1 MSEKVVARGI
11 VCTLLGMML
20 AASII
25 NSATKPAFTQQQ
37 EKTAEQV
44 YKNIQVLKGIP
55 ASQLRPAMTFIAGS
69 LGVSCEHCHTNPWES
84 DIKPAKQIAR
94 RHIQMTQ
101 SINNENFG
109 GKMVMTCNTCHQ
121 GQPQPP
127 STPTIA
133 QAAWLKFG
141 SKAESIAP
149 TGSLPTVD
157 QVFDKYVR
165 AVGGKAAVQKLRTQV
180 LKGSLTSYNAM
191 TKPVPLTLEMYE
203 APNRR
208 LIVINTPQGSS
219 YQGFNGKTG
228 WISNPVE
235 KREMSAEELS
245 QFKQGAELYRIIK
258 LKEFYT
264 QKKVIGRERIG
275 DEEAYVVAVTLA
287 DGKSEKLF
295 FDIQTGLLIRSRVE
309 AGTVLGTI
317 FEENDFQDYRDVEGV
332 KLPFTIRLSKLDS
345 GLIRKF
351 NEIKLDVPID
361 EAKFNMPVTK

>member
-109 GKMVMTCNTCHQ
+109 GKMVITCNTCHQ

-157 QVFDKYVR
+157 QVFDKYVQ
-165 AVGGKAAVQKLRTQV
+165 AVGGKAAVEKLKTQV

-191 TKPVPLTLEMYE
+191 TKTVALSLEIYE

-208 LIVINTPQGSS
+208 LVVINTPQGSS
-219 YQGFNGKTG
+219 YQGFNGTTG
-228 WISNPVE
+228 WIINPVE

-245 QFKQGAELYRIIK
+245 QFKQGAELYKIIK

-264 QKKVIGRERIG
+264 RKNVIGRVRIG
-275 DEEAYVVAVTLA
+275 DREAYVVEVTLA
-287 DGKSEKLF
+287 DGKPEKLL
-295 FDIQTGLLIRSRVE
+295 FDIQTGLLIRKRVE
-309 AGTVLGTI
+309 SETVLGTI
-317 FEENDFQDYRDVEGV
+317 FEETDFEDYRNVEGV

-351 NEIKLDVPID
+351 TEIKLDVPID